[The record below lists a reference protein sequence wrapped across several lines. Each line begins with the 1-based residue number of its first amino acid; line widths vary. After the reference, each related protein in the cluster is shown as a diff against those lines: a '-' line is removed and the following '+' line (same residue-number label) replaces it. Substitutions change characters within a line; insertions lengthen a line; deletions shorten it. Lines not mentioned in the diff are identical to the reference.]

1 MYIVG
6 STRCLL
12 HCQVLNCDR
21 RLAPSH
27 PDPFEPAVK
36 RIRSLKSN
44 FLWAIVY
51 KEDRFKIQW
60 AMNVLQRKTEEELAA
75 QNFRLAEGS
84 LGVTHVLRFKSW
96 I

>member
-1 MYIVG
+1 MLSY
-6 STRCLL
+6 
-12 HCQVLNCDR
+12 DR

-84 LGVTHVLRFKSW
+84 LGVTHVLQYMDDPQL
-96 I
+96 

>member
-27 PDPFEPAVK
+27 PDPFEPAMK
-36 RIRSLKSN
+36 TIESLESN
-44 FLWAIVY
+44 FISAIVH
-51 KEDRFKIQW
+51 KEDHCNGQ
-60 AMNVLQRKTEEELAA
+60 
-75 QNFRLAEGS
+75 
-84 LGVTHVLRFKSW
+84 
-96 I
+96 